1 MKKSLKKV
9 VKIGIAIII
18 LIVLGII
25 GYFTWN
31 FIEVNMTKQEEME
44 KDETPPTLEIKDLTL
59 TQGKSYN
66 VYSFFRRRARFSAE
80 LSCSQPPMLVYIY
93 L

>member
-1 MKKSLKKV
+1 MGSMKKSLKKV
-9 VKIGIAIII
+9 AKIGIAIII

-31 FIEVNMTKQEEME
+31 FIEVNMAKQEEME

-66 VYSFFRRRARFSAE
+66 VYSFLE
-80 LSCSQPPMLVYIY
+80 NCSFLRVKS
-93 L
+93 LNSN